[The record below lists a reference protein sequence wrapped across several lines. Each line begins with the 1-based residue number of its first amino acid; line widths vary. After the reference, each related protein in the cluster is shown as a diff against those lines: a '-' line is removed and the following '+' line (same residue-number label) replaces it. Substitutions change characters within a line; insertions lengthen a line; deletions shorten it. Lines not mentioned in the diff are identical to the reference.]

1 MGKINKYANLY
12 NKDGNLIRKANP
24 TLNPFSI
31 KELEDYLDK
40 LDKGSLEYYNCMSWL
55 MDMYKNPKTEEDKEY
70 VKRLQNDLIKK
81 LQDENNKKKQREEA
95 GKTSLEQLDKDI
107 EDAEIISESV
117 PSDVEGTNKVGNE

>member
-12 NKDGNLIRKANP
+12 DKDCNLIRKANP
-24 TLNPFSI
+24 ELKPFSI

-40 LDKGSLEYYNCMSWL
+40 LDKGSLEYYNCMSLL
-55 MDMYKNPKTEEDKEY
+55 MNMYKNPKTEEDKEY
-70 VKRLQNDLIKK
+70 VKQLQDDLIKK
-81 LQDENNKKKQREEA
+81 LQDEANKKKQREAA

-117 PSDVEGTNKVGNE
+117 PSDVE

>member
-12 NKDGNLIRKANP
+12 DKDGNLIRKANP
-24 TLNPFSI
+24 ELKPFSI

-55 MDMYKNPKTEEDKEY
+55 MNMYKNPKTEEDKEY
-70 VKRLQNDLIKK
+70 VKQLQDDLIKK

-117 PSDVEGTNKVGNE
+117 PSDVE

>member
-1 MGKINKYANLY
+1 MGKINKYANFY

-24 TLNPFSI
+24 ILKSFSI

-55 MDMYKNPKTEEDKEY
+55 MNMYKNPKTEEDKEY

-81 LQDENNKKKQREEA
+81 LQDENDKKKQREEA
-95 GKTSLEQLDKDI
+95 GKTSLEQLYKDI

-117 PSDVEGTNKVGNE
+117 PSDVEVTNKGGNE